1 MSIVNLP
8 KEILKEKDFTKI
20 MKNELVWQMY
30 EDFMYEGKRFEWET
44 ILKKLSTK
52 QIIKLA
58 EKNAEDYIADTF
70 DIKVDLT

>member
-30 EDFMYEGKRFEWET
+30 EDFMYEGKRF
-44 ILKKLSTK
+44 
-52 QIIKLA
+52 
-58 EKNAEDYIADTF
+58 
-70 DIKVDLT
+70 